1 MLYQELCI
9 ILITYLIMLWS
20 MVVIMFGYKHVEIL
34 LENVDE
40 ILVVITEYGLVCRV
54 LQLYIYLWTLTL
66 ERLNFMLVE
75 SFLWFMC
82 WVVIGSLVN
91 LDLLILFYKI
101 KV

>member
-40 ILVVITEYGLVCRV
+40 ILVVITEYILVCRV